1 MKKDNLLI
9 AGAGILLVI
18 LASFIIAIYGEP
30 QEIPSKTQNTT
41 NTTNCTTITQTSLI
55 AASNKAKKPKKK
67 KVIKKKK
74 VVKKKATQSAVQS
87 AKYKITH
94 YGPNCRGCSGITAS
108 GYNVR
113 NTIYYN
119 DSQYGQVRIVATS
132 KAIPLY
138 SIIRINN
145 YGNGNFIAIVLDRG
159 VGNGVIDILVESE
172 KRATQ
177 LGIKKN
183 ASVDILRRGK

>member
-1 MKKDNLLI
+1 MSSMKVTKSEPYEITTSN
-9 AGAGILLVI
+9 
-18 LASFIIAIYGEP
+18 IAITSTTTSETTTTSTS
-30 QEIPSKTQNTT
+30 IPTT
-41 NTTNCTTITQTSLI
+41 KKIT
-55 AASNKAKKPKKK
+55 
-67 KVIKKKK
+67 KK
-74 VVKKKATQSAVQS
+74 VVKTTRKVQS
-87 AKYKITH
+87 SSGYKITH

-119 DSQYGQVRIVATS
+119 DSQYGKVRIVATS
-132 KAIPLY
+132 KVIPLY

-159 VGNGVIDILVESE
+159 VGNGIIDILVESE